1 MRYGVLMAMLGMTVF
16 VAIGGAAWG
25 QPVAPKETPPSL
37 TLQEAIQ
44 TALRIHPALQSAEF
58 AVQGAEARFNQAKAP
73 YYPQVG
79 GSAIQSNGALRSNAF
94 LRPAGSL
101 ISPNQSD
108 MTVGVAASQ
117 TVYDFGQ
124 TASRVDAQRSDRA
137 RFEKETL
144 TRRAQVVLGVERA
157 YFTILKRT
165 RLVEIAEQT
174 VRERDVIKRQ
184 VETLYR
190 NQLKSKL
197 DLGLVQVQLSD
208 AEFFAIRARND
219 LVAAFADLTNAMG
232 VEGAATYSL
241 EDLSVTVESPRTL
254 DALVGEAM
262 DRRPEL
268 LALKDRIRTAE
279 HRIRA
284 ANTTNLPTIQVV
296 GGAGDTEH
304 ISNRPNLQEGGW
316 WGVGG
321 VVSVPIFTGF
331 LIQNQ
336 VAEATAQQ
344 RETQAIY
351 RTVAQDVQLQ
361 VKDSFLDV
369 VTLLPQIKVAEQQ
382 VVIARE
388 ALFLAGQRYKLG
400 LSSIV
405 EVTQS
410 EVAVTTAETR
420 LAETQYDAKIAEA
433 RLRYAVGGI

>member
-1 MRYGVLMAMLGMTVF
+1 MIVVFTMMAEPG
-16 VAIGGAAWG
+16 WP
-25 QPVAPKETPPSL
+25 QPTPPPAEPPRL
-37 TLQEAIQ
+37 ALRDAIR
-44 TALRIHPALQSAEF
+44 TALEKHPALRSAEF
-58 AVQGAEARFNQAKAP
+58 AVQGADARAKQAMAP

-79 GSAIQSNGALRSNAF
+79 GAAVQTNGALRSNAF
-94 LRPAGSL
+94 LRPSGSL

-124 TASRVDAQRSDRA
+124 TESRVDAQKSDRT
-137 RFEKETL
+137 RFEQDAR
-144 TRRAQVVLGVERA
+144 TRRAEVILGVERA
-157 YFTILKRT
+157 YFTALKRK

-208 AEFFAIRARND
+208 GEFLVIRARND
-219 LVAAFADLTNAMG
+219 LLAAFAELNNAMG
-232 VEGAATYSL
+232 IEGPAAYMLEEAPVAVEPPRAL
-241 EDLSVTVESPRTL
+241 EDLI
-254 DALVGEAM
+254 AEAT

-268 LALKDRIRTAE
+268 LALKERIRTAE
-279 HRIRA
+279 HRMRA
-284 ANTTNLPTIQVV
+284 AGALNYPTVQVV
-296 GGAGDTEH
+296 GSAGDTEH
-304 ISNRPNLQEGGW
+304 LAERRQLQEGGW
-316 WGVGG
+316 WGIGA
-321 VVSVPIFTGF
+321 VVSVPLFTGF

-344 RETQAIY
+344 RESQAIY
-351 RTVAQDVQLQ
+351 SAAMQNVQLQ
-361 VKDSFLDV
+361 VKDGFLDV
-369 VTLLPQIKVAEQQ
+369 VTLLQQVKVAQQQ
-382 VVIARE
+382 VMIARE
-388 ALFLAGQRYKLG
+388 ALSLAGQRYKLG

-410 EVAVTTAETR
+410 EVAVTVAETR
-420 LAETQYDAKIAEA
+420 LAETQYDARIAEA